1 MERIK
6 GIYEVEKLGVTVS
19 ADGKPKVGVDSDPE
33 SNDYRGYLVETEKES
48 IFVLISDE
56 QHCCEQPGYVTS
68 DDNLDN
74 FIGADLRSVE
84 VVGEDYN
91 IVSELLPDEDEYKAT
106 FTVFINFNTDRGVLQ
121 MAVYNQH
128 NGYYGHDALFI
139 KGKTVEEFAV

>member
-33 SNDYRGYLVETEKES
+33 SNDYMGYLVETEKES
-48 IFVLISDE
+48 IFVLVSDE
-56 QHCCEQPGYVTS
+56 HHCCEKTGYVTS

-91 IVSELLPDEDEYKAT
+91 IVSELLPDEDEYETT
-106 FTVFINFNTDRGVLQ
+106 FTVFVNFNTDRGVLQ

-128 NGYYGHDALFI
+128 NGWYGHDVLLI
-139 KGKTVEEFAV
+139 KDKTVEEFAV